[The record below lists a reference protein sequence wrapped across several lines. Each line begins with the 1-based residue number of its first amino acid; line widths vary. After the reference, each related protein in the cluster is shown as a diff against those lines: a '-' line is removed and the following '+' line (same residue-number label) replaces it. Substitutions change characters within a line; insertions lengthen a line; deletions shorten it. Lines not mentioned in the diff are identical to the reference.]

1 MSSLIVEVCR
11 IDRVMPHPNADL
23 LELAHIK
30 GWQCVVPKG
39 KYAAGDL
46 VTYVPIDAVLPPAL
60 SDRLGVTKY
69 LSNGRVRCAKLRG
82 EPSFGLIMDREDPS
96 WAEGADVR
104 EHYGITKYVPPL
116 RPSAGDAEAAH
127 PLFVSYTDVENLRN
141 FPAVFAGGEDVVV
154 TEKLHGTNCRVGMVE
169 GELMAGSMEV
179 RRKRPDQGREASST
193 YWFPTTLPGVT
204 ALLGE
209 LAASDG
215 CRQAILFGEV
225 FGSKVQNLHYGRKGE
240 LGFAAF
246 DLMADGRYLDAAEF
260 GARCA
265 RHGVPTVPVLHR
277 GPFSLDLVRRLS
289 DGPTTVGGRAGTA
302 AAADHIREGVVVR
315 PAVERTDPKVG
326 RVILKYIG
334 DSYLFAKGITD
345 ADDV

>member
-11 IDRVMPHPNADL
+11 IDKVLPHPNADL

-39 KYAAGDL
+39 KYASGTL
-46 VTYVPIDAVLPPAL
+46 VTYVPIDAVLPAEL
-60 SDRLGVTKY
+60 SERIGVTKY

-82 EPSFGLIMDREDPS
+82 EPSFGLVMDLEDPA
-96 WAEGADVR
+96 WVEGADVR

-141 FPAVFAGGEDVVV
+141 FPGVLAEGEDVVV
-154 TEKLHGTNCRVGMVE
+154 TEKLHGTNCRVGVVE

-179 RRKRPDQGREASST
+179 RRKRPDQGRETSST

-209 LAASDG
+209 LAASNG
-215 CRQAILFGEV
+215 CPHAILFGEV

-246 DLMADGRYLDAAEF
+246 DLMADGRYLDAPEF
-260 GARCA
+260 EALCE
-265 RHGVPTVPVLHR
+265 RHGVPTVPVLYR
-277 GPFSLDLVRRLS
+277 GPYALDRVKQLS
-289 DGPTTVGGRAGTA
+289 DGPTTVGGGG
-302 AAADHIREGVVVR
+302 HIREGVVVR
-315 PAVERTDPKVG
+315 PTRERTDPKVG

-345 ADDV
+345 TDDV